1 MITIKINT
9 HALAKAGFMQI
20 RNLLEGR
27 LPGGPA
33 AALDLAEALHNLPEP
48 GNAFLEN
55 LTLRNLEQ
63 VIAKYPQLRGSLVQF
78 TQ

>member
-1 MITIKINT
+1 MTTPKIDT
-9 HALAKAGFMQI
+9 LALANVGFMQI

-27 LPGGPA
+27 LQGGPA

-63 VIAKYPQLRGSLVQF
+63 VIAKHPQLRDSLVQF